1 MLIRAFGQFWNPDII
16 DWGKQGPQ
24 NKGKLLGDIKFN
36 EKVTIDFWE
45 ARGVYVLYDRFK
57 CIYVGK
63 ALDTSL
69 GYRLRSHLTDRLAGR
84 WDMFSFYSV
93 STVNKTTKNT
103 RPPGQR
109 QITQGVTINTLE
121 ALAILVADPSLN
133 RKREKFQDAHEA
145 VQTKQPNPRTE
156 RNFFDEIITRLDK
169 LDKQHTPTL
178 STAKKRG
185 RPLKKKRGR
194 PKKKP

>member
-24 NKGKLLGDIKFN
+24 NKGKLLGNVKFDV
-36 EKVTIDFWE
+36 KVEADFWE
-45 ARGVYVLYDRFK
+45 ARGVYVLFDRFR

-63 ALDTSL
+63 ALDTTL
-69 GYRLRSHLTDRLAGR
+69 GYRLKCHLSDRLAGR
-84 WDMFSFYSV
+84 WDMFSFFSV
-93 STVNKTTKNT
+93 STVNKTRKNT

-133 RKREKFQDAHEA
+133 RKRERFQDAHEA
-145 VQTKQPNPRTE
+145 SQVKQPNPRTE
-156 RNFFDEIITRLDK
+156 RNFFEEIITRLDK
-169 LDKQHTPTL
+169 LDKQPVVT
-178 STAKKRG
+178 SAVNKIR
-185 RPLKKKRGR
+185 RPIKKKRGR
-194 PKKKP
+194 PKKSK